1 MDPPDGVALAP
12 GIADGDFVGGC
23 VVADDHADVVVAFGL
38 QVGEVALCFAR
49 DLGGI
54 GGPVFDVTA
63 FHGALVGNHVVGRE
77 AAHLPEEGDAF
88 VDILFDFGRRERAEL
103 QFAGGAA
110 AFASGGEGDFVVEF
124 PGVGSSSACSGER
137 GEEIHV
143 GGDSGV
149 AHGAF
154 EGGGCAVSFRAL
166 VDHRDVVDKGVT
178 VFSRDDIA
186 LKAFAHITI
195 ANSFVFAFVV
205 GEEGFGDT
213 EADVFLFDVSKEERV
228 IEPIPA
234 LGFVGLVPLAKDA
247 LFGGLAEDGGE
258 VFGDGAGIED
268 HRPVQ
273 GVTIDTFAI
282 FFEVI
287 LAGADGAQAV
297 SLIGIDEGKG
307 FRFSGFISVSYH
319 RLGLGPGEFVSRP
332 GVEAVAAGERR
343 G

>member
-12 GIADGDFVGGC
+12 GIADGDFVGCC
-23 VVADDHADVVVAFGL
+23 VVADNHADVVVAFGL
-38 QVGEVALCFAR
+38 KIGEVAFSFAG
-49 DLGGI
+49 DFTGI

-124 PGVGSSSACSGER
+124 SGVGSSSASSGER
-137 GEEIHV
+137 GKEIHV

-166 VDHRDVVDKGVT
+166 VDHRDVVDKSVT

-186 LKAFAHITI
+186 FKAFAHITV
-195 ANSFVFAFVV
+195 ADSFVFAFVV

-213 EADVFLFDVSKEERV
+213 EADVFLFDVSKEERM

-234 LGFVGLVPLAKDA
+234 LGFVGLVSLPKDA
-247 LFGGLAEDGGE
+247 LFGGFAENGGE
-258 VFGDGAGIED
+258 VFGDGAGVEN

-273 GVTIDTFAI
+273 GVAIDAFAI

-287 LAGADGAQAV
+287 LAGADSTQAV
-297 SLIGIDEGKG
+297 ALIGID
-307 FRFSGFISVSYH
+307 
-319 RLGLGPGEFVSRP
+319 
-332 GVEAVAAGERR
+332 
-343 G
+343 